1 MYAQVRF
8 SLVTPQE
15 VTGALKATGSTDPD
29 ILAAAKDQIAA
40 PYRPLKWFGIWGIVT
55 GTLCCL
61 LVILAFIGVPIIIF
75 GIWALRRSKKN
86 RETIEKA
93 YAEYVGKVTGQP
105 PLVPGDLRAVGLV
118 LLTLMGGA
126 GAASAQV
133 PAEFHGDWVSARAT
147 CDAAV
152 RFRVEAAKFT
162 LINGKDTQSFG
173 GIEMAGPSYFG
184 PEYNGIQAVA
194 ISEFEGDQP
203 VTATFNFNEKKGTA
217 QIDYTV
223 LTGNVQPAYAAQA
236 QRLNKL
242 ALGKRFPISG
252 MALKKC
258 GAKGG
263 QGATGA
269 AGTKQAS
276 GASVCAGKS
285 GCSEIPQ
292 MAMAIEDFRIT
303 TSGASR
309 YAAVTLRVTNRS
321 PDPLTIGYVS
331 GSGLVTDDR
340 GNRYTLSG
348 PARGMGEVNNST
360 FDPKFTLQPGESRD
374 ARFEFAWGQR
384 QNQVFGTQFA
394 LDLTTRDILP
404 IGASQYQLGQ
414 ERTWRF
420 SGLRDMGEGA
430 VASAPAA
437 PAGKP
442 AAGGNQQIRPA
453 ADPCGVDARCYFAG
467 PFAAYVT
474 QVTSSKGGGGYQF
487 VKLNVKFTNLS
498 NEPLILC
505 YASRSAAGSDDRGN
519 RFGVREPAGVRG
531 IGTCSGGTADPQ
543 FALQP
548 NQSREAS
555 FEYQTGIYGN
565 TVLGTVWTAG
575 FTATEL
581 ELLAGNQVR
590 SKNEYLVSF
599 KDLTAG
605 AAGGAA
611 AGPPVQVASAGGGSG
626 ATPAGGSDGTACG
639 DKKWCDDA
647 GIFTAQV
654 KSVTPSK
661 ASGYQFVT
669 LNIKVTNLLQEPL
682 VLCYLNGTALGTDER
697 GNRYG
702 TRNDKVR
709 GIGICAGNSLNPQF
723 QLRPGE
729 SRDWTIDYYTGIY
742 RNTVLG
748 VEWKADFTL
757 QRLQLIPGNQV
768 QTNGDYAVSFE
779 NLTAGGGGNG
789 ASSASKGILGEI
801 NKALKKGK

>member
-8 SLVTPQE
+8 SLITPQE

-55 GTLCCL
+55 GSLCCL
-61 LVILAFIGVPIIIF
+61 LIILAFIGVPVIIF
-75 GIWALRRSKKN
+75 GIWALRRAKKN
-86 RETIEKA
+86 RETIDNA
-93 YAEYVGKVTGQP
+93 YAEYIAKVTGQP
-105 PLVPGDLRAVGLV
+105 PLVPGDLRAVSLV
-118 LLTLMGGA
+118 LLGMLGAA
-126 GAASAQV
+126 GAAPAQV
-133 PAEFHGDWVSARAT
+133 PADFHGDWVSAKAT

-184 PEYNGIQAVA
+184 PEYSGIQAVA

-203 VTATFNFNEKKGTA
+203 VTATFNANEKKGMA

-242 ALGKRFPISG
+242 ALGKRFPIAG
-252 MALKKC
+252 VPLKKC
-258 GAKGG
+258 AGKGG
-263 QGATGA
+263 QGGQGT
-269 AGTKQAS
+269 AGTKQAAGPS
-276 GASVCAGKS
+276 ICAAKP

-292 MAMAIEDFRIT
+292 MALAIEDFRIT
-303 TSGASR
+303 TAGTSR

-321 PDPLTIGYVS
+321 ANPLTIGYVS

-348 PARGMGEVNNST
+348 PIRGMGEVNNST

-384 QNQVFGTQFA
+384 QNQIFGTQFS
-394 LDLTTRDILP
+394 LDLATRDILP
-404 IGASQYQLGQ
+404 AGADQFQLGQ
-414 ERTWRF
+414 ERAWRF
-420 SGLRDMGEGA
+420 TGLRDMGDGG
-430 VASAPAA
+430 VAAA
-437 PAGKP
+437 PAPVSKP
-442 AAGGNQQIRPA
+442 AAGGSQPIRTA
-453 ADPCGVDARCYFAG
+453 ADPCGVDSRCYFAG
-467 PFAAYVT
+467 PFAAHVT

-487 VKLNVKFTNLS
+487 VKLNVKFTNLTA
-498 NEPLILC
+498 EPLILC
-505 YASRSAAGSDDRGN
+505 YASRTAAGSDDRGN
-519 RFGVREPAGVRG
+519 RFGVREGAGVRG
-531 IGTCSGGTADPQ
+531 IGTCTAGTADPQ
-543 FALQP
+543 FSLQP

-590 SKNEYLVSF
+590 SKNEYLVTF

-605 AAGGAA
+605 GAGAA
-611 AGPPVQVASAGGGSG
+611 TPVQVASAGAGSG
-626 ATPAGGSDGTACG
+626 AVAGGSDGTACG
-639 DKKWCDDA
+639 DRKWCDDA

-669 LNIKVTNLLQEPL
+669 LNIKVTNLLQEPV
-682 VLCYLNGTALGTDER
+682 VLCYLSGSALGTDEK

-709 GIGICAGNSLNPQF
+709 GIGICSGNSLNPQF

-729 SRDWTIDYYTGIY
+729 SRDWAIDYYTGIY
-742 RNTVLG
+742 RGTVLG

-757 QRLQLIPGNQV
+757 QRLQPIPGNQI

-779 NLTAGGGGNG
+779 NLTASGGGDGTT
-789 ASSASKGILGEI
+789 SASKGLLGEI
-801 NKALKKGK
+801 NKAIKKGK

>member
-55 GTLCCL
+55 GTLCCI
-61 LVILAFIGVPIIIF
+61 LVILAFIGIPIIIF
-75 GIWALRRSKKN
+75 GIWALRRAKRN
-86 RETIEKA
+86 RETIDQA
-93 YAEYVGKVTGQP
+93 YAEYITKITGQA
-105 PLVPGDLRAVGLV
+105 PLVPGDLKAVGLV
-118 LLTLMGGA
+118 LLALLGSA
-126 GAASAQV
+126 GAANAQV
-133 PAEFHGDWVSARAT
+133 PADFQGDWVSAKAT
-147 CDAAV
+147 CEAAV
-152 RFRVEAAKFT
+152 RFRVEASKFT

-203 VTATFNFNEKKGTA
+203 VTATFNANEKKGTA

-223 LTGNVQPAYAAQA
+223 LTGTVQPAYAAQA

-242 ALGKRFPISG
+242 ALGKRFPI
-252 MALKKC
+252 AATPLKKC
-258 GAKGG
+258 TAKGG
-263 QGATGA
+263 QGGQGA

-276 GASVCAGKS
+276 GTSVCAGKP
-285 GCSEIPQ
+285 GCSEVPQ

-303 TSGASR
+303 TGGTSR

-348 PARGMGEVNNST
+348 PARGMGEVNSST

-384 QNQVFGTQFA
+384 QNQIFGTQFS
-394 LDLTTRDILP
+394 LDLTTRDIVP
-404 IGASQYQLGQ
+404 AGANQFQLGQ

-420 SGLRDMGEGA
+420 TGLRDMGEGA
-430 VASAPAA
+430 VATTPGTPAP
-437 PAGKP
+437 KP
-442 AAGGNQQIRPA
+442 AAGGTPPIRTA
-453 ADPCGVDARCYFAG
+453 ADPCGVDSRCYFAG
-467 PFAAYVT
+467 PFAAQVT

-487 VKLNVKFTNLS
+487 VKLNVKFTNLTAQ
-498 NEPLILC
+498 PLILC
-505 YASRSAAGSDDRGN
+505 YASRTASGSDDRGN
-519 RFGVREPAGVRG
+519 RFGVREGAGVRG
-531 IGTCSGGTADPQ
+531 IGTCTDGTADPQ

-599 KDLTAG
+599 KDLSAG
-605 AAGGAA
+605 AAGA
-611 AGPPVQVASAGGGSG
+611 PVQVASAGGGSG
-626 ATPAGGSDGTACG
+626 AAPAGGSDGTACG
-639 DKKWCDDA
+639 DRKWCDDA

-654 KSVTPSK
+654 KSVSPSK

-669 LNIKVTNLLQEPL
+669 LNIKVTNLLQEP
-682 VLCYLNGTALGTDER
+682 VILCYLSGSALGTDEK

-709 GIGICAGNSLNPQF
+709 GIGICAGNSLNSQF

-729 SRDWTIDYYTGIY
+729 SRDWAIDYYTGIY
-742 RNTVLG
+742 RGTVLG
-748 VEWKADFTL
+748 VVWKADFTL
-757 QRLQLIPGNQV
+757 QRLQPIPGNQI
-768 QTNGDYAVSFE
+768 QTDGDYAVSFE
-779 NLTAGGGGNG
+779 NLTA
-789 ASSASKGILGEI
+789 SSSGDAGTNAAKGILGEI
-801 NKALKKGK
+801 NKAIKKKN